1 MLKWTS
7 NEWFDISFYQ
17 TYKNLGENID
27 SKINEKYFICSTKK
41 EDYSIYDETKGHET
55 LYTPI
60 VCINNSS
67 YSLETL
73 LFLSCH
79 KLVTALKK
87 RTFYL
92 SEIEHL
98 RIIKRLTTFVSE

>member
-41 EDYSIYDETKGHET
+41 KITAYMMKQKGMK
-55 LYTPI
+55 LYIP
-60 VCINNSS
+60 
-67 YSLETL
+67 L
-73 LFLSCH
+73 LFVSIIH
-79 KLVTALKK
+79 
-87 RTFYL
+87 RT
-92 SEIEHL
+92 
-98 RIIKRLTTFVSE
+98 R